1 MKGDL
6 FRAVH
11 AGKETKLRAIYCEEV
26 TAMCERVIEPTLG
39 DLGELTRTVIVGA
52 VEGIE
57 RRLLGL
63 PVGTSEK
70 VVVRAVHGDAEFGVT
85 VGPD

>member
-11 AGKETKLRAIYCEEV
+11 AGKKTKLRAIYRKEV
-26 TAMCERVIEPTLG
+26 TAVCERVIEATLG

-57 RRLLGL
+57 WRLLGL
-63 PVGTSEK
+63 PVGTSEE
-70 VVVRAVHGDAEFGVT
+70 VVVRAVHGDTEFGVA
-85 VGPD
+85 VGPN